1 MTILS
6 LADAKA
12 HMNVWIDDDDVM
24 IQNKIAAAEQWIGD
38 YIGQTLA
45 SIPSPYPDTLL
56 EATRQLVAHLYNNR
70 EASLVGTNVVDNWP
84 RHDRPA
90 HFRSQMDVLT

>member
-1 MTILS
+1 MTILT

-70 EASLVGTNVVDNWP
+70 EASLVGTNVVDNCPGMTDLLISARKWT
-84 RHDRPA
+84 
-90 HFRSQMDVLT
+90 F

>member
-1 MTILS
+1 MTILT

-12 HMNVWIDDDDVM
+12 HMNVWVDDDDTL
-24 IQNKIAAAEQWIGD
+24 IANKIAAAEAWIGA

-70 EASLVGTNVVDNWP
+70 EASLVGTNIVDNCPGMFDLLAPYRTWT
-84 RHDRPA
+84 
-90 HFRSQMDVLT
+90 F

>member
-1 MTILS
+1 MTILT

-12 HMNVWIDDDDVM
+12 HMNVWVDDDDTL
-24 IQNKIAAAEQWIGD
+24 ITNKIAAAEQWIGA

-56 EATRQLVAHLYNNR
+56 EATRQLTAHLYNNR
-70 EASLVGTNVVDNWP
+70 EAALTGTNLIDNSPGFADLLASYRKWS
-84 RHDRPA
+84 
-90 HFRSQMDVLT
+90 F